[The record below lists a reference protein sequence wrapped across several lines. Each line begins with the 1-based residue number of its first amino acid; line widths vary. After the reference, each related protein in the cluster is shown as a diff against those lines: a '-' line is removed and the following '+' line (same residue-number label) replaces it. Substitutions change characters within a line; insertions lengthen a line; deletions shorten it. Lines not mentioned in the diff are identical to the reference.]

1 MKKEKTGIYFEVA
14 YYVGATQEI
23 ETKGDVYSSTFDTE
37 KEALN
42 FYNLK
47 KNDKDKHM
55 FWITQ
60 RNTNGDLIDDVL
72 TD

>member
-14 YYVGATQEI
+14 YYVGETQEI
-23 ETKGDVYSSTFDTE
+23 ATKGDVYFSTFDTE

-47 KNDKDKHM
+47 KNDSDKHM
-55 FWITQ
+55 FWITV
-60 RNTNGDLIDDVL
+60 RDSNDDLIDDVL
-72 TD
+72 ID